1 MSDLQTAYYIV
12 GLVFMGIMLLIMLV
26 LVVAVLVI
34 RAKINAIHDRI
45 EHKLEH
51 MAEWA
56 EKSGAV
62 IEAFKKAATKAK
74 H

>member
-1 MSDLQTAYYIV
+1 MSGLQTAYYIV
-12 GLVFMGIMLLIMLV
+12 GLVFMGLILLIMVTL
-26 LVVAVLVI
+26 LTAVLVI
-34 RAKINAIHDRI
+34 RAKINAIHLRI
-45 EHKLEH
+45 DQKLDQ

-62 IEAFKKAATKAK
+62 IGAIKKVATKAK